1 MKPPYDDIIRLPH
14 HVSQNHPQMPLRD
27 RAAQFAPFAALTGYE
42 AAVGETARLTAE
54 RRELDA
60 QEAEE
65 LNRRLV
71 AIIARLPDRPEV
83 TIEYFVP
90 DDRKAGGAYVT
101 VTSRVRYVSV
111 PERTLVMEDGTVI
124 LIDDIAALN
133 VIEQEES
140 RCTVTEERE
149 S

>member
-1 MKPPYDDIIRLPH
+1 MMLDSSAL
-14 HVSQNHPQMPLRD
+14 
-27 RAAQFAPFAALTGYE
+27 FAPFAALTGYE
-42 AAVGETARLTAE
+42 AAVGETARQTAE
-54 RRELDA
+54 RRELDP

-65 LNRRLV
+65 LDRRL
-71 AIIARLPDRPEV
+71 AALIARLPERPEV
-83 TIEYFVP
+83 TVEYFVP
-90 DDRKAGGAYVT
+90 DDRKSGGAYVT
-101 VTSRVRYVSV
+101 VTGRVRHVSV
-111 PERTLVMEDGTVI
+111 PERTLVMEDWTVI

>member
-1 MKPPYDDIIRLPH
+1 MTAYDDIIRLPH
-14 HVSQNHPQMPLRD
+14 HVSQNHPQMSMHD

-65 LNRRLV
+65 LNRRL
-71 AIIARLPDRPEV
+71 AALIAHLPGRPEV

-101 VTSRVRYVSV
+101 ISGRVRHISV
-111 PERTLVMEDGTVI
+111 PEKTLVMEDGTVI
-124 LIDDIAALN
+124 PLDDVSLISGFLF
-133 VIEQEES
+133 E
-140 RCTVTEERE
+140 T
-149 S
+149 